1 MSGVDSA
8 RIQELL
14 RPFVNGLSET
24 QLASISTY
32 IDILLRWNERM
43 NLTAVRDPEEIV
55 TRHWGESLFAAQQL
69 LGSREGPAVADVG
82 SGAGFPGLALAL
94 YAPSV
99 QVTLIEA
106 QQRKATF
113 MKEAARTITLTN
125 VNIFAGRAEDWR
137 GQADLVTLRAVEKF
151 ADALPVAAKLVRPGG
166 RLGLLIGDGQV
177 AEARKLAALTWSAP
191 IPIPQSRARVL
202 LVGTKP
208 ER

>member
-1 MSGVDSA
+1 METT

-14 RPFVNGLSET
+14 RPFVTGLSGP
-24 QLASISTY
+24 QLGNISTY
-32 IDILLRWNERM
+32 VDMLLRWNERM

-69 LGSREGPAVADVG
+69 LGREALAVADVG

-94 YAPSV
+94 YAPAA

-113 MKEAARTITLTN
+113 LKEAARALTLTN
-125 VNIFAGRAEDWR
+125 VNVFAGRAEEWR
-137 GQADLVTLRAVEKF
+137 EHAELVTLRAVEKF
-151 ADALPVAAKLVRPGG
+151 ADAVPVAAKLVRPGG
-166 RLGLLIGDGQV
+166 RLALLIGEAQI
-177 AEARKLAALTWSAP
+177 AEARKLTALTWGEP